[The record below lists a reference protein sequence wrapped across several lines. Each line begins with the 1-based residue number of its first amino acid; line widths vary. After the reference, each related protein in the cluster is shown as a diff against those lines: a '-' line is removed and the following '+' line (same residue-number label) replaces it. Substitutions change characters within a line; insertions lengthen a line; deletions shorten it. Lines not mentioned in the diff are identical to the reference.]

1 MSNNETSSTSMSAYG
16 SLTIT
21 STGVGAAL
29 LGLVQFL
36 PIDWQAIVIAI
47 IPIIS
52 PSLSWFLLY
61 LYCKFAEP
69 LPVIQARASL
79 KRDLKEIRVILED
92 KNASKK
98 FKRDAQKEYDETL
111 LTIANLNKK
120 HLKLDKE
127 INILLDNKED
137 N

>member
-1 MSNNETSSTSMSAYG
+1 MSNNATSSTSRSADG
-16 SLTIT
+16 SLTMT

-36 PIDWQAIVIAI
+36 PIDWQAIAIAI

-52 PSLSWFLLY
+52 PTLSWFLLY
-61 LYCKFAEP
+61 LYYKFAEP

-79 KRDLKEIRVILED
+79 KRDLKELRVILED
-92 KNASKK
+92 KNASIK
-98 FKRDAQKEYDETL
+98 FKRDAQKEYDATL
-111 LTIANLNKK
+111 LAIANLNKK